1 MQRTKLKKVSR
12 GGKKSRSSSS
22 VSSGM
27 EARCSSPSLTT
38 LWIDDLASSKC
49 SWLLVA
55 LVGGE
60 DVDRDLLCP
69 ARKVDVAGGAEAP
82 RRAAPCENPTGGE
95 LGWTTMVGGIYSTVH
110 NAPITPKWQLI
121 FRLDK
126 FKES

>member
-1 MQRTKLKKVSR
+1 M
-12 GGKKSRSSSS
+12 
-22 VSSGM
+22 SSGM
-27 EARCSSPSLTT
+27 EARCPSSLTT

-95 LGWTTMVGGIYSTVH
+95 LGWTTMVGGIYGTVH

-121 FRLDK
+121 FRL
-126 FKES
+126 